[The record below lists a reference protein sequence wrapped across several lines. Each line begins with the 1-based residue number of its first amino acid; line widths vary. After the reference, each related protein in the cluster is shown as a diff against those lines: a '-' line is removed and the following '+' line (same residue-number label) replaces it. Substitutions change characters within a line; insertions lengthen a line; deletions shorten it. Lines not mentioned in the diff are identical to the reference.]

1 MEGFII
7 IDTVMLESYFV
18 DSNIFST
25 RSNSLTPSVT
35 ILMIVENLDN
45 AISVVNSLFCRQ
57 NQRWIDGL
65 HLPILEFEE
74 HVSFLRP

>member
-1 MEGFII
+1 MKGFII

-45 AISVVNSLFCRQ
+45 AISVVNSRFSQ
-57 NQRWIDGL
+57 TKSEVDRWPPFTHFG
-65 HLPILEFEE
+65 
-74 HVSFLRP
+74 V